1 MMAERAQRQRAVA
14 QDLGAP
20 RGILAGID
28 QGQVQ
33 DLDRRGMVA
42 EAVEDIAQHVARAG
56 LQRLQAL
63 AALMNALIDTGRRI
77 RSARARRRRSGRGPC
92 ISTPAPGAL
101 RHGPASGAPCRES
114 AAPPRRGGPAG
125 APPGRDC
132 RTASARW
139 DPWPAP
145 CATVTSAS
153 PSAPRCDRQTARK
166 CRMSGR
172 SPWRPRAD
180 RNSGSARSNHPAR
193 RYCRPVCRSGSGWG
207 CVEDGGRGAR
217 AMARCVD
224 PPHGQGYT
232 KCHGQGCRS
241 VRGGDGRCEAA
252 RRPQACARPKAV
264 VARAEGRGTF
274 EATGEDRRCSPRGQR
289 RRN

>member
-1 MMAERAQRQRAVA
+1 MVA
-14 QDLGAP
+14 Q
-20 RGILAGID
+20 
-28 QGQVQ
+28 
-33 DLDRRGMVA
+33 
-42 EAVEDIAQHVARAG
+42 AVERVAQHVAGAR

-63 AALMNALIDTGRRI
+63 GALLDRSGRHCRRI
-77 RSARARRRRSGRGPC
+77 RSARARRRRSGRDPYRWR
-92 ISTPAPGAL
+92 PAPGAL
-101 RHGPASGAPCRES
+101 RHGPASGAPCRGS

-139 DPWPAP
+139 GPWPAP
-145 CATVTSAS
+145 CATCLRHRPARRAATGRRRESAGCRAARRG
-153 PSAPRCDRQTARK
+153 AP
-166 CRMSGR
+166 GR
-172 SPWRPRAD
+172 SGTA
-180 RNSGSARSNHPAR
+180 ARHGRTSPAR

-241 VRGGDGRCEAA
+241 VR
-252 RRPQACARPKAV
+252 
-264 VARAEGRGTF
+264 
-274 EATGEDRRCSPRGQR
+274 R
-289 RRN
+289 RRWPM